1 MQTNNNNNNNG
12 EQKMCHFCANKIDE
26 IDFRDTVF
34 LKKFINQRGKI
45 TAPKRTGTCSKHQ
58 RRLAN
63 AIKRARAMAL
73 VSPSAK

>member
-1 MQTNNNNNNNG
+1 MNNVNDG

-26 IDFRDTVF
+26 IDFRDIGF
-34 LKKFINQRGKI
+34 LKRFINQRGKI

-58 RRLAN
+58 RKLAN

-73 VSPSAK
+73 ISPSNK